1 MTYLT
6 HLECTQCQNRFDAHK
21 VHTFCPECTAPLFA
35 RYDLEKAREELDR
48 ERIQR
53 SPRGMWRWKDLLP
66 VFEPS
71 NIVSLG
77 EGDTPLLNIP
87 RLGEQLALPHLYVK
101 DESLNPT
108 GTFKAR
114 GLSAAVSKANE
125 YGLNKVIIPT
135 AGNAGGAMAAY
146 AARGGLQACILMP
159 KDTPRANIEECRIS
173 GAQVVLV
180 DGLISDAARMANEIA
195 KAEDWFDLSTFK
207 EPYRVEGKKVMGYEL
222 AEAFGWQLPD
232 VIIYPTGGG
241 TGLVGM
247 QKAFSEL
254 ENLGWLEKATKPR
267 LVAVQAEGCAPVV
280 KAFNDGATACE
291 FWENAHTLA
300 SGLRVPKSFADRLI
314 LQDIHA
320 SDGYAIAVSD
330 EQILQAQRQL
340 AVTEGIFA
348 APEGAATLAA
358 LSILLEKGLIQP
370 EGRIV
375 LFNTGSG
382 LKYI

>member
-6 HLECTQCQNRFDAHK
+6 HLECSQCHRQFNAQE
-21 VHTFCPECTAPLFA
+21 VHTFCPDCTAPLLA
-35 RYDLEKAREELDR
+35 RYDLKKARSELDR
-48 ERIQR
+48 EYIRC
-53 SPRGMWRWKDLLP
+53 SPRGIWRWKELLP
-66 VFEPS
+66 VCEPS
-71 NIVSLG
+71 NIISLG
-77 EGDTPLLNIP
+77 EGDTPLLHLP

-114 GLSAAVSKANE
+114 GLSTAVSKARE
-125 YGLNKVIIPT
+125 FGLNRVIIPT

-159 KDTPRANIEECRIS
+159 VDTPRANLEECRIT
-173 GAQVVLV
+173 GAQVILV
-180 DGLISDAARMANEIA
+180 DGLISDAARQATE
-195 KAEDWFDLSTFK
+195 KVKSEDWFDLSTFK

-222 AEAFGWQLPD
+222 AEALDWRLPD

-254 ENLGWLEKATKPR
+254 DDMGWLENVGKPR
-267 LVAVQAEGCAPVV
+267 LIAVQAEGCAPVV
-280 KAFNDGATACE
+280 KAFNNSTPVCE
-291 FWENAHTLA
+291 YWENAQTLA
-300 SGLRVPKSFADRLI
+300 SGLRVPRSFADRII
-314 LQDIHA
+314 LQDIRA
-320 SDGYAIAVSD
+320 SGGYAIAVSD
-330 EQILQAQRQL
+330 EQILGAQRQL
-340 AVTEGIFA
+340 AITEGIFA
-348 APEGAATLAA
+348 APEGAATLAGLA
-358 LSILLEKGLIQP
+358 KLLEKGLIHP
-370 EGRIV
+370 GEKIV